1 VRGDRRDAG
10 ADHRGGGAVGII
22 VGVTDAAA
30 QTIEDAER
38 ICLVGAPPFAE
49 GPRGELVARMLA
61 EAGAPEV
68 VTDAV
73 GNVIAKF
80 AGGAAD
86 APPVAFAAHLDTVF
100 AADTAIAVTRA
111 GDRLAAPGIG
121 DNSLGVA
128 ALVHLARH
136 LAGRA
141 LRRPLWLVAT
151 VGEEG
156 LGDLRG
162 AKALVADHPL
172 AGFVAV
178 EGAMLD
184 TIAVGAV
191 GSLRHRV
198 TVRGPGGHS
207 WADRGGPS
215 AIHALVRGL
224 GAALATIP
232 DRDDVAFNVG
242 TIEGGTGVNAI
253 AAEASALL
261 DLRCGDDAGLQ
272 AIAADVQ
279 AAIRAGAEGDTD
291 AGLSIAIDPLGHR
304 PGGALPAGHPLL
316 DCARRARAAAG
327 LPPAPETASSTD
339 ANAAHGRGIPAI
351 TVGITTGGNL
361 HRLDEYLDLPPIAS
375 GLRALTALA
384 DAIDATDF

>member
-1 VRGDRRDAG
+1 M
-10 ADHRGGGAVGII
+10 
-22 VGVTDAAA
+22 TDAAA
-30 QTIEDAER
+30 TAQTVADAER
-38 ICLVGAPPFAE
+38 ICAVAAPPFAE

-61 EAGAPEV
+61 EAGAPDV
-68 VTDAV
+68 TTDAV

-80 AGGAAD
+80 PGGVDPD

-100 AADTAIAVTRA
+100 AADVAIAVTRE

-141 LRRPLWLVAT
+141 LQRPLWLVAT

-162 AKALVADHPL
+162 AKALVAEHAL

-178 EGAMLD
+178 EGSMLD
-184 TIAVGAV
+184 TITVAAV

-224 GAALATIP
+224 GAALDAIP
-232 DRDDVAFNVG
+232 AREDVAFNVG

-261 DLRCGDDAGLQ
+261 DLRCGDDDDLQ
-272 AIAADVQ
+272 ALAAGVH
-279 AAIRAGAEGDTD
+279 AAIRAGAGTD
-291 AGLSIAIDPLGHR
+291 GVAVEIDQLGHR

-327 LPPAPETASSTD
+327 LPPALENASSTD
-339 ANAAHGRGIPAI
+339 ANAAHGRGVPAI

-361 HRLDEYLDLPPIAS
+361 HRLDEYLDLPPIAG
-375 GLRALTALA
+375 GLGALTALA
-384 DAIDATDF
+384 DAIDATPF